1 MTKRRMMLS
10 TLLALLCLLTAC
22 SVGGKKEQ
30 GKPILTGSFV
40 KEAERTDTPE
50 SSEDSYLQTMQVG
63 LATITLGRFG
73 TNHAAEA
80 YLDRYYGGDFDVTER
95 VELPG
100 AEGTHYRWRYGSNED
115 SAVMDAVIAEA
126 DGCCL
131 LFFCSDP
138 VDAFEGDREEGPDQA
153 KVDGWLRELSVTHQ

>member
-1 MTKRRMMLS
+1 MTKRRFFS
-10 TLLALLCLLTAC
+10 ALLAVLCLLAIC
-22 SVGGKKEQ
+22 SGCGAKKS

-40 KEAERTDTPE
+40 KEADHTDAPE
-50 SSEDSYLQTMQVG
+50 TSDDSYLQSMQVG

-80 YLDRYYGGDFDVTER
+80 YLDQYCDGEFDVTEQ
-95 VELPG
+95 VELSDTR
-100 AEGTHYRWRYGSNED
+100 GTHYRWHYGDNED

-131 LFFCSDP
+131 LFFCNDP

-153 KVDGWLRELSVTHQ
+153 KVDGWIKELSVTHQ